1 MFPLWYYRK
10 MAGLTHKAI
19 GERCGVSMSAVSLWE
34 SGKTVP
40 RKRHWPVL
48 EEMLNISEKQLL
60 DSIEEGRKRC
70 GLEPNKGKKR
80 KATKSGKTNAGRRL
94 NHEKAI

>member
-10 MAGLTHKAI
+10 MARLTHKAI

-70 GLEPNKGKKR
+70 
-80 KATKSGKTNAGRRL
+80 ASGKDGAG
-94 NHEKAI
+94 